1 MRYNLPKYKFILDI
15 NGEKNV
21 VYPLHKD
28 DISLE
33 KEKEGDYEFFRTKWS
48 GKLTFIK
55 RGYELIRDAD
65 FETVFSLEIQ
75 LRNYETGA
83 YEEYYTGGFVKT
95 DLEFFDEDERVVLK
109 KLETYDVYKPILD
122 GLRNEYNMI
131 ELKPDKSSL
140 VFNNRPLWQFYIKNG
155 THVLNVL
162 GGTYWETEV
171 EPTDDYDILYVI
183 SKFRERLV
191 TGIVDGEEITISVYA
206 RMLHNVPRVT
216 ADDRWDLVFWDVAN
230 YEIPEEDF
238 VGQEVT
244 GYKYMIRW
252 DQYWH
257 DIPQFAFIRQ
267 EAQDEISEYGRISEG
282 CTNAGKFFPQATQGG
297 KNMIPLNKSLWGCYS
312 VWIDYSAIENFYR
325 PEYKYE
331 GLFNQEFVYPFVY
344 KLSEV
349 LRVFVQKLNPDVTHE
364 ATPEYSEFLY
374 GNSANNIIS
383 GGQYTLLM
391 TPKSNFLTKNAD
403 QPATRAIT
411 TLDDILKDLFAS
423 HKLQWHIDE
432 DNRFRVEHV
441 KWYDNGGRYEG
452 TPNIQIDLTQWFSRK
467 TRKPWAYL
475 QNNHKYD
482 KSSMPE
488 RFQFEWSESVS
499 PAFEAKPIEIISEYV
514 EKNRK
519 EEIGVRIFTTDVEY
533 MIANSGDI
541 SKNNFALFAG
551 IVTEDSNELFGAD
564 SDMSAPNNWA
574 SYGTTSFNVNTT
586 ISGKMW
592 VKVLANQQIL
602 NGVWINPN
610 NYGGTYTEGLEYDIN
625 LKSRL
630 VSGSGRV
637 FLAVY
642 TLKDGHI
649 GAVAETFEIT
659 SIEQTF
665 NIKNIRAISDIFVIK
680 AFYYDGDIEF
690 SLDDIEILRSDT
702 YYMPLKEFTINNFKF
717 HLQNADLAWKF
728 LHEKF
733 WAYTMPAPNIIIN
746 GVQTVAQTLMKG
758 KEREI
763 EFPYLTDPNNIELI
777 KTIDGN
783 GEIKKLSINL
793 LSRKIKATLKYDTE

>member
-1 MRYNLPKYKFILDI
+1 
-15 NGEKNV
+15 
-21 VYPLHKD
+21 
-28 DISLE
+28 
-33 KEKEGDYEFFRTKWS
+33 
-48 GKLTFIK
+48 
-55 RGYELIRDAD
+55 
-65 FETVFSLEIQ
+65 
-75 LRNYETGA
+75 
-83 YEEYYTGGFVKT
+83 
-95 DLEFFDEDERVVLK
+95 
-109 KLETYDVYKPILD
+109 
-122 GLRNEYNMI
+122 
-131 ELKPDKSSL
+131 
-140 VFNNRPLWQFYIKNG
+140 
-155 THVLNVL
+155 
-162 GGTYWETEV
+162 
-171 EPTDDYDILYVI
+171 
-183 SKFRERLV
+183 
-191 TGIVDGEEITISVYA
+191 
-206 RMLHNVPRVT
+206 
-216 ADDRWDLVFWDVAN
+216 
-230 YEIPEEDF
+230 
-238 VGQEVT
+238 
-244 GYKYMIRW
+244 
-252 DQYWH
+252 
-257 DIPQFAFIRQ
+257 
-267 EAQDEISEYGRISEG
+267 
-282 CTNAGKFFPQATQGG
+282 
-297 KNMIPLNKSLWGCYS
+297 
-312 VWIDYSAIENFYR
+312 
-325 PEYKYE
+325 
-331 GLFNQEFVYPFVY
+331 
-344 KLSEV
+344 
-349 LRVFVQKLNPDVTHE
+349 
-364 ATPEYSEFLY
+364 
-374 GNSANNIIS
+374 
-383 GGQYTLLM
+383 
-391 TPKSNFLTKNAD
+391 
-403 QPATRAIT
+403 
-411 TLDDILKDLFAS
+411 
-423 HKLQWHIDE
+423 
-432 DNRFRVEHV
+432 
-441 KWYDNGGRYEG
+441 
-452 TPNIQIDLTQWFSRK
+452 
-467 TRKPWAYL
+467 
-475 QNNHKYD
+475 
-482 KSSMPE
+482 
-488 RFQFEWSESVS
+488 
-499 PAFEAKPIEIISEYV
+499 
-514 EKNRK
+514 
-519 EEIGVRIFTTDVEY
+519 
-533 MIANSGDI
+533 
-541 SKNNFALFAG
+541 
-551 IVTEDSNELFGAD
+551 
-564 SDMSAPNNWA
+564 MSAPNNWA